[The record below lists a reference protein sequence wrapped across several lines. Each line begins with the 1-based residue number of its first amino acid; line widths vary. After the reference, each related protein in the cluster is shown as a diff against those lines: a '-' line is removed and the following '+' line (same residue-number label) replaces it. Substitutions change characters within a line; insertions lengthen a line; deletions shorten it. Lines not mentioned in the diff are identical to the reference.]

1 MGRAHA
7 LKGDVIV
14 SLVSNRP
21 ERIEPGTRF
30 WVGDR
35 ALVLRLARPDK
46 DRWIMRFD
54 GVSTR
59 DQAEQLRGAELTASP
74 LADERDD
81 VLWVD
86 DLIGL
91 RLCDGGVDRG
101 RITAVQQNPASD
113 LLVLDSGA
121 LVPSRFVVDVVD
133 ETVIT
138 DCPDGLFELS

>member
-21 ERIEPGTRF
+21 ERTEPGARF

-46 DRWIMRFD
+46 ARWIMRFD
-54 GVSTR
+54 GVSSR
-59 DQAEQLRGAELTASP
+59 DQAEALRGAELTAPP
-74 LADERDD
+74 LQDEDDD

-91 RLCDGGVDRG
+91 PLCDGGVDRG
-101 RITAVQQNPASD
+101 TVTAVQDNPASD
-113 LLVLDSGA
+113 LLVLDSGV

-133 ETVIT
+133 GVVVTQ
-138 DCPDGLFELS
+138 CPNGLFELA